1 MTTLHPPTPAEYQQ
15 MAAATGRLLA
25 RLHFGN
31 PMEYETGLWALGL
44 LNLAGAVMVAKEARE
59 R

>member
-1 MTTLHPPTPAEYQQ
+1 